1 MNRKINLCLLAL
13 LLIQLIPCGVSANE
27 SISEPFPTFNKTIS
41 LTPWNPQTDEFMRYW
56 TSGEDLQH
64 LNPMGFI
71 YSFVYVYSQF
81 FGEMLIIIFYCM
93 WAFLVWNRSHGA
105 ELIVLGAIATAGTI
119 GLIMPTYFTPFL
131 LIIIALG
138 MSAILFR
145 LMKSRK

>member
-1 MNRKINLCLLAL
+1 
-13 LLIQLIPCGVSANE
+13 
-27 SISEPFPTFNKTIS
+27 
-41 LTPWNPQTDEFMRYW
+41 
-56 TSGEDLQH
+56 
-64 LNPMGFI
+64 MGFI

-81 FGEMLIIIFYCM
+81 FGEMLIIIFYCL